1 MFYHETAF
9 LATFLLLS
17 CYLLATLFGIPPY
30 ILRISFEYQWRDND
44 PLPFQYPSI
53 IRARSYIFCM
63 LAFRRRASHPEAFDC
78 GASPPVQKKETGS
91 K

>member
-44 PLPFQYPSI
+44 PLPFQYPSNTLPL
-53 IRARSYIFCM
+53 SVQ
-63 LAFRRRASHPEAFDC
+63 EAISSVC
-78 GASPPVQKKETGS
+78 
-91 K
+91 